1 MILGID
7 GNPQDS
13 GTSGTIL
20 QEALEEARRAGS
32 ETLLISVKD
41 YSVAA
46 CEACEECSKGE
57 GCAIRDAM
65 WDIYP
70 LLAECRGLII
80 ATPVFFAGPPAM
92 LKAWIDRCN
101 PFWKD
106 RKILNRNLQPNRPG
120 ALIVT
125 AGARR
130 KTDFIG
136 TLEPIRALFY
146 TLGMGLDAQLL
157 VGGLDYLEEPHPTE
171 NRRAEARRLGKKIA
185 DLQSTTDQ
193 TYQPDYPWWSGG
205 RVTSDELELGSC
217 GSE

>member
-7 GNPQDS
+7 GNPRGS
-13 GTSGTIL
+13 GTSGTLL
-20 QEALEEARRAGS
+20 QEALEEARCAGS
-32 ETLLISVKD
+32 ETLLLSVRD

-46 CEACEECSKGE
+46 CEACEECSGGE

-65 WDIYP
+65 WEIYR
-70 LLAECRGLII
+70 LLATCRGLII

-106 RKILNRNLQPNRPG
+106 RKVLSRNLQPKRPG

-130 KTDFIG
+130 KTDFTG
-136 TLEPIRALFY
+136 TLEPVRALFY
-146 TLGMGLDAQLL
+146 TLGMGLDAQLR
-157 VGGLDYLEEPHPTE
+157 VGGLDYLEGPHPTE
-171 NRRAEARRLGKKIA
+171 GQHTEARRLGKKIA
-185 DLQSTTDQ
+185 ELQSMIDR
-193 TYQPDYPWWSGG
+193 TYRPDYPWWE
-205 RVTSDELELGSC
+205 RRENDE
-217 GSE
+217 